1 MNKLKPI
8 LTFRIFL
15 ILIIIT
21 LSTIPSSFA
30 WSWETHSQII
40 DTVYHG
46 LPSDV
51 QKNLNLELMKN
62 ASNDP
67 DEKFKDFTYHS
78 YPKSYEKAK
87 IWLDNGKTAYDKGEY
102 AEASTDYG
110 IASHYISDTFSAP
123 HCVSKESSSDHSSYE
138 NQGSKL
144 TPTAT
149 YKGGDLKTLMENG
162 FTQGGTSWNHWL
174 ETKNTNIVQ
183 NNLNDAASVTLSAIS
198 NSINATPN
206 STTSTSNDILSS
218 LYNFIM
224 SFISE
229 DNN

>member
-30 WSWETHSQII
+30 WSWDTHSQII
-40 DTVYHG
+40 DTVYQG
-46 LPSDV
+46 LPVDV

-87 IWLDNGKTAYDKGEY
+87 IWLDNGKTAYDKGDY
-102 AEASTDYG
+102 SEASTDYG

-123 HCVSKESSSDHSSYE
+123 HCVSKEASSDHTKYE
-138 NQGSKL
+138 KQGSKL
-144 TPTAT
+144 KPTVT
-149 YKGGDLKTLMENG
+149 NQGGELKTLMENG
-162 FTQGGTSWNHWL
+162 YTQGGTSWNQWL
-174 ETKNTNIVQ
+174 GTKDTNIVQ
-183 NNLNDAASVTLSAIS
+183 NNLNDATSVSLSAIS
-198 NSINATPN
+198 NSINATTN
-206 STTSTSNDILSS
+206 STTSTSNNILSS
-218 LYNFIM
+218 IYDFIM
-224 SFISE
+224 GLISGE
-229 DNN
+229 NN

>member
-1 MNKLKPI
+1 MNKSI
-8 LTFRIFL
+8 LTFRVFL

-21 LSTIPSSFA
+21 LSTIPASSA

-40 DTVYHG
+40 DTVYQG
-46 LPSDV
+46 LPTDI

-78 YPKSYEKAK
+78 YPKSYEKAE
-87 IWLDNGKTAYDKGEY
+87 IWLINGKTAYDKGDY

-138 NQGSKL
+138 KQGSKL
-144 TPTAT
+144 KPTAT
-149 YKGGDLKTLMENG
+149 NKGSDLKIIMENG
-162 FTQGGTSWNHWL
+162 YTQGGTSWNQWMQ
-174 ETKNTNIVQ
+174 TKDSSIVQ

-206 STTSTSNDILSS
+206 STTSTSNNILSS
-218 LYNFIM
+218 IYDFIM
-224 SFISE
+224 GFISG
-229 DNN
+229 DN